1 MKKRFSRMLAVLLCM
16 TMILTVTDTTVF
28 AQDGSPADEA
38 EEHFEIISISPESP
52 YTPEQGQDTTVT
64 IEFKIVNQSTY
75 QTYVTVSLVKPSDP
89 MGGAFSG
96 TTVRKNN
103 GSEGSVT
110 LSDVKPG
117 EYQLKIYAKNSNNE
131 NFYYNED
138 CTEHLYKITKW
149 EQPDMTIEGMPETI
163 TYGDKIPGDTVRVL
177 HDADATRRI
186 SSGDIT
192 STNPE
197 VATVDGNFSSTVWE
211 GIASLYGITIHAP
224 GTFYIQAVRQGDD
237 SYEPK
242 TMQFGPYTV
251 APKELTLDITVNDK
265 QYDGL
270 TDADFEAELVG
281 VINNDDVTLVYDN
294 VQADF
299 ASAAVGTDI
308 PVTFTGEFS
317 LTGEDADK
325 YTLTQPSGV
334 TASIFNDY
342 TAVKD
347 TDYTVN
353 SNDWLNT
360 DFVVSAADGY
370 SVSLTD
376 TADGEWAD
384 TLTATD
390 ETADGSFTF
399 YVKNNATGA
408 ISAAAS
414 EGYKIDKTAPTGTLT
429 LDGESSTAFS
439 DSVTFDRF
447 FNETQT
453 ITLNGDDTLSGVAKT
468 EYFIS
473 DKALTLAEVQ
483 ALTDWTEGSSIEIAA
498 EDGKQF
504 VCYARVTD
512 NAGNASYLSTNGAA
526 FDLTDPVV
534 TGIANDG
541 EYCIFAEFTV
551 DDANLEKVQ
560 IDGADVTAVD
570 GKYTLEP
577 GTHTVSVT
585 DKSGNVTTV
594 SVTVYEDHQPA
605 ESWNTNE
612 DSHWNE
618 CTVCGEK
625 LNEAAHTFEWVTDKE
640 ATAAEAGSKHEE
652 CTVCG
657 YEKAAV
663 EIPATGTTEEP
674 SEPSKPGG
682 TPSEPPADTGKPSG
696 DQTGDTTSPVTGDDS
711 NIALWIAVLL
721 AAGAAL
727 TGTAVYSRKRKY
739 SR

>member
-1 MKKRFSRMLAVLLCM
+1 MPKKLKMPALLLCM
-16 TMILTVTDTTVF
+16 IMIVSMMSINVF
-28 AQDGSPADEA
+28 AQDGTPASET

-110 LSDVKPG
+110 LSNVKPG

-149 EQPDMTIEGMPETI
+149 EQPDMTIEGMPATI
-163 TYGDKIPGDTVRVL
+163 TYGDRIPDNTVRIL

-197 VATVDGNFSSTVWE
+197 VATVDGNFSSGVWD
-211 GIASLYGITIHAP
+211 GIASLYGITTHAP

-270 TDADFEAELVG
+270 TGADFEAELVG

-299 ASAAVGTDI
+299 ANATVGEDI
-308 PVTFTGEFS
+308 PITFTGEFS

-342 TAVKD
+342 TAAKG

-360 DFVVSAADGY
+360 DFVVTAVDGY

-376 TADGEWAD
+376 TANGEWTD

-390 ETADGSFTF
+390 ETANGSFTF

-408 ISAAAS
+408 ISVAAS
-414 EGYKIDKTAPTGTLT
+414 EKYKIDKTAPVGTLT
-429 LDGESSTAFS
+429 LGGESSTALV

-447 FNETQT
+447 FSEAQKVE
-453 ITLNGDDTLSGVAKT
+453 LSGDDVLSGIAKT
-468 EYFIS
+468 EYFVS
-473 DKALTLAEVQ
+473 DKALSLTELQ
-483 ALTDWTEGSSIEIAA
+483 ALTDWTEGTSIEIAA

-504 VCYARVTD
+504 ICYARVTD
-512 NAGNASYLSTNGAA
+512 NAGNVSYLSTNGAA
-526 FDLTDPVV
+526 FDLTAPVIA
-534 TGIANDG
+534 GIENNG
-541 EYCIFAEFTV
+541 EYCISAEFTV

-560 IDGADVTAVD
+560 IDGADAAAVD

-577 GTHTVSVT
+577 GTHTVSAT
-585 DKSGNVTTV
+585 DKSGNVTNV
-594 SVTVYEDHQPA
+594 NVTVYKAHRPA
-605 ESWNTNE
+605 KNWCADE

-618 CTVCGEK
+618 CTICGEK
-625 LNEAAHTFEWVTDKE
+625 LNEAAHIFKWVTDKK
-640 ATAAEAGSKHEE
+640 ATSEEAGTKHEE

-657 YEKAAV
+657 YDKAA
-663 EIPATGTTEEP
+663 EKIPATGTTD
-674 SEPSKPGG
+674 KTTKDDPGNG
-682 TPSEPPADTGKPSG
+682 KADSP
-696 DQTGDTTSPVTGDDS
+696 QTGDND
-711 NIALWIAVLL
+711 NIALWIAFML
-721 AAGAAL
+721 AAGTAL
-727 TGTAVYSRKRKY
+727 TGSVLYNRKKAKKV
-739 SR
+739 